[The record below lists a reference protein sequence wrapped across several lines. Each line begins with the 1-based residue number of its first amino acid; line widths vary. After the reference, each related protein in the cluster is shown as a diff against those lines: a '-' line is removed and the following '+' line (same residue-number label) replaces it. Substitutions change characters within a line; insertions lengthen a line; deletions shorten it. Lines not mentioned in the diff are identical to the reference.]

1 VLKLEVYLHA
11 FQTSAQDRSDVIS
24 CNKYLRNIKPFITGI
39 VRQWLMDWHW
49 VRQWS
54 VFISGFTSHTIS
66 CLPATLLAQTLIQ
79 FFITTLKAED
89 IRSYLF
95 TPHRY
100 LLAKEVLCKK
110 KSLAMISTAGDAL
123 ILITTVL
130 STGLVKL
137 KAEFITENI
146 FPH

>member
-1 VLKLEVYLHA
+1 MLKLEVYLHA

-66 CLPATLLAQTLIQ
+66 RHPATPLAQTLKQ
-79 FFITTLKAED
+79 FFITTHFAED

-110 KSLAMISTAGDAL
+110 NSLAMISTAGDAL
-123 ILITTVL
+123 ILIITVL